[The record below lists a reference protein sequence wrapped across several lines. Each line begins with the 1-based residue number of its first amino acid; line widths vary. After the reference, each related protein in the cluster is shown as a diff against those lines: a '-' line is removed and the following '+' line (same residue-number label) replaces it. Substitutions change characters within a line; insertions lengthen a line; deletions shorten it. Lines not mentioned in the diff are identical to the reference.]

1 MVEVRGS
8 FGSPE
13 EWQAWCAKFGPFD
26 VTRQDIVNR
35 VRDRGFV
42 EPITGIRRHPH
53 EILINESNLHET
65 LSCMELNSRKR
76 ALLAQIQIELRN
88 KGWAARRNLRILG
101 AEAVSRVAL
110 VLRGRYPYYLGAEY
124 LPDETSRERHFPLPH
139 VDLQAIP
146 YGDGSFEVFVSGD
159 VFEHIPDLDRALQEV
174 VRVLKPGGILVSTF
188 PFTPQRI
195 ETEVRAS
202 LDEAGH
208 IIHHLPAEYHGNP
221 VDPPGGS
228 LVFQFPGWDILQK
241 LRNWGCSAAYF
252 SMIASSQFGIASDGK
267 PGPFVLV
274 ACKEGGRP
282 HHVPPPGIVVTGSLP
297 EKLCTMV
304 ALPRSGTTVLT
315 SMFAVHS
322 EVIAVFEPWNS
333 KVLDVGNDADSD
345 IGALAAKER
354 LPPLDG
360 KILFVKE
367 TAARPEYIRAI
378 RKLHENA
385 PFPVDKQAIVLLRN
399 PDHTLLSEV
408 ERRNEWWGD
417 NVALDKEFIAN
428 WGQSRGRSLWQIIE
442 FARSC
447 NATVIAFEELARHP
461 AKLMRELADR
471 IGFRLERE
479 QLEYEK
485 FFNGKQARGDLNV
498 SRNPE
503 AIDVSRAL
511 SRQDKVAALAAMIS
525 DSPAARWFEAFRALH
540 ADLVARGGIASISAL
555 PDSLIEDLRPSVPDA
570 AIGGPA
576 PSASTTPP
584 P

>member
-13 EWQAWCAKFGPFD
+13 EWQVWHAKFGPFD
-26 VTRQDIVNR
+26 ALRQDIVNR
-35 VRDRGFV
+35 VRDHGFI
-42 EPITGIRRHPH
+42 EPMTGIRRHPH
-53 EILINESNLHET
+53 QILINESNLHET
-65 LSCMELNSRKR
+65 ISCMELNSRKR

-88 KGWAARRNLRILG
+88 KGWAARRNLTILG

-110 VLRGRYPYYLGAEY
+110 ILRGHYPYYLGAEY
-124 LPDETSRERHFPLPH
+124 LPDEASRVRHFPLPH

-146 YGDGSFEVFVSGD
+146 HGDGSFEVFVSGD

-188 PFTPQRI
+188 PFMPQRL

-202 LDEAGH
+202 LDRAGNV
-208 IIHHLPAEYHGNP
+208 IHHLPAEYHGNP
-221 VDPPGGS
+221 VDPAGGS
-228 LVFQFPGWDILQK
+228 LVFQFPGWDILRK
-241 LRNWGCSAAYF
+241 LRDWGCSTAYF
-252 SMIASSQFGIASDGK
+252 SMIASSHFGIASDGK

-274 ACKEGGRP
+274 ACKEGGKQR
-282 HHVPPPGIVVTGSLP
+282 HAPPPGIVATGSLP
-297 EKLCTMV
+297 EKLCTLV

-322 EVIAVFEPWNS
+322 EVVAVFEPWNS
-333 KVLDVGNDADSD
+333 KVLDTANDADSE
-345 IGALAAKER
+345 IAALAGKER

-378 RKLHENA
+378 RRLHDNA
-385 PFPVDKQAIVLLRN
+385 PFPVEKQAIVLLRN

-417 NVALDKEFIAN
+417 NVTLDEAFIAN

-447 NATVIAFEELARHP
+447 NATVIAFEELAQRP
-461 AKLMRELADR
+461 AMLMRELADR
-471 IGFRLERE
+471 IGLRLERE

-485 FFNGKQARGDLNV
+485 YFDAKQARGDLNV
-498 SRNPE
+498 SRKPE
-503 AIDVSRAL
+503 AIDVARAF
-511 SRQDKVAALAAMIS
+511 SRQDRVAALADMIAK
-525 DSPAARWFEAFRALH
+525 SPVAAWFDAFRAVH
-540 ADLVARGGIASISAL
+540 ADVVGRGGIASIGAI
-555 PDSLIEDLRPSVPDA
+555 PENLIEALRP
-570 AIGGPA
+570 
-576 PSASTTPP
+576 PP